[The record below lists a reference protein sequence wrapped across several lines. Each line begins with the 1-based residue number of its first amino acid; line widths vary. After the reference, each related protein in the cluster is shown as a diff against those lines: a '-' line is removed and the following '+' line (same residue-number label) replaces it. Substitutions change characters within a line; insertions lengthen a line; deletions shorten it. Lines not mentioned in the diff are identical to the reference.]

1 VIVIVDPSDVD
12 EALLAEM
19 IELANGDLGTILVVT
34 GPCSS
39 LTWQLECAE
48 GVVTVQ
54 PLALTMDSIGIPQ
67 EIDCLIE
74 EFVPPTEPD
83 QDEVEGVEELDA
95 EEVHAVLADHVT
107 IAQERLPSTTSA
119 TEVENSEWDV
129 ELKVLGQVRCVGSKE
144 PLTPTELHLAIY
156 LAFNRNGANSDTIA
170 TMVWP
175 NGAAQ
180 RTITNTMASLRRKLG
195 TGSDGE
201 MLFPLGR
208 DSQYLYKLSPRVT
221 TDWDRFLDLARRAE
235 ELPPDQAVELLDEA
249 LELIDGPPFRA
260 STGYSWAYSDGTAT
274 LILETV
280 SLVARRCVEV
290 HLQRSE
296 YLDAG
301 VAAQNGTRMV
311 DDAADDPLMTR
322 VAAALRSKGHD
333 SCARTLLERATADA
347 ARTERA

>member
-1 VIVIVDPSDVD
+1 V
-12 EALLAEM
+12 A
-19 IELANGDLGTILVVT
+19 
-34 GPCSS
+34 
-39 LTWQLECAE
+39 
-48 GVVTVQ
+48 
-54 PLALTMDSIGIPQ
+54 
-67 EIDCLIE
+67 
-74 EFVPPTEPD
+74 
-83 QDEVEGVEELDA
+83 
-95 EEVHAVLADHVT
+95 
-107 IAQERLPSTTSA
+107 IAQERLPSATSA
-119 TEVENSEWDV
+119 TAVDSSEWDV

-235 ELPPDQAVELLDEA
+235 ELPPDQAVELLDQA

-260 STGYSWAYSDGTAT
+260 STGYSWAYSDGTAS
-274 LILETV
+274 LISETV
-280 SLVARRCVEV
+280 ALVARRCVDPAPRPPLRV
-290 HLQRSE
+290 PG
-296 YLDAG
+296 AG
-301 VAAQNGTRMV
+301 VAAYNGTR
-311 DDAADDPLMTR
+311 TR
-322 VAAALRSKGHD
+322 
-333 SCARTLLERATADA
+333 
-347 ARTERA
+347 